1 MTSYAS
7 ILPAVRNKGILV
19 AIKRHFF
26 GIMILAPAVLY
37 LGGFLLIIL
46 FKVVTL
52 ALTHSGPQGDLFPT
66 ARHFVRLSATPEFQG
81 AFVRTVWFTLI
92 GTPLELIV
100 GIAAAFLVVGEFKG
114 RGVIRSIM
122 ILPLAIP
129 SIVTA
134 IMLYIVFDFPGGHVN
149 DLLMGRH
156 AFFPFQLISHPL
168 DWRGSGFF
176 SLTVA
181 LFGKVWRDMPISMLI
196 ILAGL
201 QAIGKDQYE
210 AAKTLGANAFQ
221 TFFRITLPLL
231 TPAISTVLV
240 LRSIEVWKEF
250 IFPFILAGSYP
261 LLATLIDRAYHEW
274 RNPHEA
280 CAIALILLILIVMST
295 VLIFYVLKWLRR
307 RLVKV

>member
-1 MTSYAS
+1 MTAYSS
-7 ILPAVRNKGILV
+7 NLPAVKNKGIMV
-19 AIKRHFF
+19 AIRRNIF
-26 GIMILAPAVLY
+26 GIIILAPAVLY
-37 LGGFLLIIL
+37 LAGFLLIIL
-46 FKVVTL
+46 FKVVQL
-52 ALTHSGPQGDLFPT
+52 ALTLTGPQGDLFPT
-66 ARHFVRLSATPEFQG
+66 AHHFVRLSKNPEFQG

-92 GTPLELIV
+92 GTPLELII
-100 GIAAAFLVVGEFKG
+100 GMAAAFLVVGEFKG
-114 RGVIRSIM
+114 RGVIRSLM

-134 IMLYIVFDFPGGHVN
+134 IMLYIIFDFPGGHVN

-156 AFFPFQLISHPL
+156 AFFPFQVISHPL

-176 SLTVA
+176 SLMVA
-181 LFGKVWRDMPISMLI
+181 MFGKVWRDMPISMLI

-231 TPAISTVLV
+231 TPAMATVLV

-261 LLATLIDRAYHEW
+261 LLATLIDQAYHEW
-274 RNPHEA
+274 RNPNEA
-280 CAIALILLILIVMST
+280 CAIAFILLVLIIMST
-295 VLIFYVLKWLRR
+295 VLIFHVLKWLRR
-307 RLVKV
+307 RLVRV